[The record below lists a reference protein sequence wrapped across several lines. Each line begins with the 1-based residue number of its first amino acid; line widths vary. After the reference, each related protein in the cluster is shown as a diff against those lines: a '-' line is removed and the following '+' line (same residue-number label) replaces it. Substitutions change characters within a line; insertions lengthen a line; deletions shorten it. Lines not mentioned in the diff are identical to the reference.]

1 MAQFIPTLSD
11 ILLSSVKPTDGELT
25 LLRFLHDCLD
35 DSFEIYYHP
44 YLNGDKPDIIVLR
57 KGVGALIV
65 EVCELHPNNFTI
77 DEDLNWIDVMPYA
90 PENNSI
96 FKSPID
102 KVYHFK
108 ENLFDLH
115 IDRLLE
121 LKIQDFGTFNIVKGL
136 VYFPYLSHE
145 EIVSKI
151 ETSLNKND
159 KQKRRLAYEVGLM
172 GSDNINSEYLN
183 SILRKLNLITPSLY
197 FTDEIYSN
205 FKRLLS
211 PTVHM
216 LTDGHPIDYDK
227 KQRDIINRSA
237 QSMRIKGVFGSG
249 KTTTLAARAVSIY
262 KRLCKT
268 KKHPKILILTYNLTL
283 KNFIKDKLMAV
294 QQEFVEQD
302 FIIISY
308 HQFINA
314 ELNNL
319 GIEVKIRNKDSKI
332 SVSDYL
338 GTSFYDNET
347 LFAKHKDRIR
357 PYDAVLID
365 EIQDY
370 KRSWMN
376 IVKDNFLIE
385 GGDYALFG
393 DVKQNIYRNPT
404 EKKDVVTNHIGGV
417 FQLNQCHRSD
427 SKIQDLALAFQ
438 SLRFCEKYE
447 LDEIDK
453 IDSDSKKEGYV
464 EYRYIPSNFTVP
476 QLYEIVRTEIIS
488 KHNQVAPNDITILGN
503 SLNLLREFD
512 NYYRTLTRERT
523 KTMFETSELM
533 YRVGLNKKDLYGT
546 LWHDDLYKLLLRW
559 NSESLKCLSKHSQ
572 QIKIRNFI
580 SIILS
585 KWELYNKYPQQ
596 LQAYMESQC
605 QSLHVPFQFVNEI
618 MKKYTAEIDSFK
630 SQISYDPYDKIRR
643 NKKMNFIMD
652 CGLLK
657 LSTIHSFKGWESRAV
672 FLIVENGLN
681 PFESDE
687 LIYTGITRATERL
700 TIINFGNE
708 GYDKILKPLT
718 DKVNGIINSD

>member
-1 MAQFIPTLSD
+1 MAQFIPTLSE

-25 LLRFLHDCLD
+25 LLRFLHDHLD
-35 DSFEIYYHP
+35 DSFEVYYHP

-57 KGVGALIV
+57 KGIGALII
-65 EVCELHPNNFTI
+65 EVCHLRTDNFSI
-77 DEDLNWIDVMPYA
+77 DNTLNWIDTTHSTSESHVT
-90 PENNSI
+90 

-102 KVYHFK
+102 KVLQYK
-108 ENLFDLH
+108 TNLFDLH

-121 LKIQDFGTFNIVKGL
+121 LKIQDIRSFGIVKGV
-136 VYFPYLSHE
+136 VYFHNLSNE
-145 EIVSKI
+145 ELKRKI
-151 ETSLNKND
+151 ENTLNRDN
-159 KQKRRLAYEVGLM
+159 KQMRKLAYEVGLM
-172 GSDNINSEYLN
+172 GNDNVNLDYFN
-183 SILRKLNLITPSLY
+183 SILKKLYLISQSPY
-197 FTDEIYSN
+197 FTDEIYTN

-216 LTDGHPIDYDK
+216 LTDGHTIDYDE
-227 KQRDIINRSA
+227 KQRDIINRPS

-262 KRLCKT
+262 KRLRLT
-268 KKHPKILILTYNLTL
+268 KQHPKILILTYNLTL
-283 KNFIKDKLMAV
+283 KNFIKDKLLSV

-319 GIEVKIRNKDSKI
+319 GIEVQIKNKDSKV
-332 SVSDYL
+332 SASDYL
-338 GTSFYDNET
+338 DISFYNNEN

-404 EKKDVVTNHIGGV
+404 EKKDVVTNHVGGI
-417 FQLNQCHRSD
+417 FQLKQCHRSD
-427 SKIQDLALAFQ
+427 SKIQDLAIAFQ
-438 SLRFCEKYE
+438 SLRFSEKYE
-447 LDEIDK
+447 LDDVDK
-453 IDSDSKKEGYV
+453 ADVTCKKDGFI
-464 EYRYIPSNFTVP
+464 EYRFIPSNLTIP
-476 QLYEIVRTEIIS
+476 QLYDIVRSEILTS
-488 KHNQVAPNDITILGN
+488 HNNVAPNDITILGN
-503 SLNLLREFD
+503 SINLLREFD
-512 NYYRTLTRERT
+512 HYYRTLTNERT
-523 KTMFETSELM
+523 KTMFETCELM

-546 LWHDDLYKLLLRW
+546 LWHDALYKLLLKGQCDA
-559 NSESLKCLSKHSQ
+559 LKNQTKQGQ
-572 QIKIRNFI
+572 QIKVKNYI
-580 SIILS
+580 SILLS
-585 KWELYNKYPQQ
+585 RWELYSKYPQQ
-596 LQAYMESQC
+596 LQTHMAYLC
-605 QSLHVPFQFVNEI
+605 QTLHIPFQAVCEI
-618 MKKYTAEIDSFK
+618 FQSNKCDIDSFK
-630 SQISYDPYDKIRR
+630 SKIEHDTFDNIRR

-652 CGLLK
+652 CGMLK
-657 LSTIHSFKGWESRAV
+657 ISTIHSFKGWESRAV
-672 FLIVENGLN
+672 FLIIENGLN
-681 PFESDE
+681 PTDSDE

-700 TIINFGNE
+700 SIINFGNE
-708 GYDKILKPLT
+708 GYDRVLKPLT